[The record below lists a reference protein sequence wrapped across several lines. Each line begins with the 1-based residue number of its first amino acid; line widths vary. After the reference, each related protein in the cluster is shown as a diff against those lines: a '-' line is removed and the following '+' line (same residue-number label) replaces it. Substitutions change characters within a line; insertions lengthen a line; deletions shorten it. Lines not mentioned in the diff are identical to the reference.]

1 MKLCDWMFVGEMHL
15 GRRSY
20 VLPLKVSCP
29 QICRFDVVIM
39 GCSLTDLTFI
49 FLQIKLLED

>member
-39 GCSLTDLTFI
+39 GCSLTDLIFI